1 MKRKILVSV
10 LILIMLM
17 SSTLCASAATGYDD
31 LVAPASTSNVIYQI
45 NRTSGTTATATVSVL
60 FAGEADEYSVVV
72 YLQKLVNGSW
82 TNDTTNSE
90 YVFYNNGIN
99 STSCLFGHNYDNLEY
114 GTSYRLKVVS
124 RDIINGLES
133 RLTTYS
139 DLF

>member
-31 LVAPASTSNVIYQI
+31 LVAPASTSSIVYQI
-45 NRTSGTTATATVSVL
+45 DRTSGTTATATVSIL
-60 FAGEADEYSVVV
+60 FSGIADEYSVVV

-82 TNDTTNSE
+82 VNDTTNSE
-90 YVFYNNGIN
+90 YVFYNNGFN
-99 STSCLFGHNYDNLEY
+99 SSSFLFGHNYDSLKY

-124 RDIINGLES
+124 RDIIDGLES
-133 RLTTYS
+133 RVTTYS

>member
-31 LVAPASTSNVIYQI
+31 LVAPQSTTDVIFQI
-45 NRTSGTTATATVSVL
+45 DRTSGTSAIAHVTVF

-72 YLQKLVNGSW
+72 YLQKLVNGTWVNDS
-82 TNDTTNSE
+82 TNDE

-99 STSCLFGHNYDNLEY
+99 SSSFLFAHNYDSLTY

-124 RDIINGLES
+124 RDITNNLES
-133 RLTTYS
+133 RLTTNSY
-139 DLF
+139 LF